1 MPGLSLMVTEC
12 LNSSSHH
19 PRDSAGRWERGSA
32 CISHCPDLGEMASS
46 TWMVTKEKD
55 AASASQ
61 VSQQTMYDA
70 GHATKEIKQDSEGVG
85 LLVGARDI

>member
-1 MPGLSLMVTEC
+1 MVTEW